1 MVRVIKLVGERR
13 QQTKMMPSTSKWGQ
27 DKMAD
32 DGTSDWSGMT
42 AQGYENLRKTIPPGT
57 RRLEPQSTGAT
68 DEQAAQAP
76 LSKRGPTSSAAPP
89 PTAPRGPASSAAPP
103 PTAPPSPQ
111 APPPMST
118 EAAGTSAAA
127 GGHTAAARV
136 VCVMVKTFSEMSKP
150 VAVLIL
156 GEVSGGRNAQTFILS
171 SY

>member
-32 DGTSDWSGMT
+32 GGTSDWSGMT

-76 LSKRGPTSSAAPP
+76 LSKRGP
-89 PTAPRGPASSAAPP
+89 ASSAAPP

-127 GGHTAAARV
+127 AGHTAAARV

>member
-1 MVRVIKLVGERR
+1 MEGIKSVEAILGADTEIMIRR
-13 QQTKMMPSTSKWGQ
+13 WNKRIIKNQMTGRIPKTPK

-76 LSKRGPTSSAAPP
+76 LSK
-89 PTAPRGPASSAAPP
+89 RGPASSAAPP

-150 VAVLIL
+150 VAVLIS
-156 GEVSGGRNAQTFILS
+156 GKVSGGRNAQTFILS